1 MRHAARRSFRA
12 CADRREVCRE
22 VGTCL
27 SHMTNRRFDRQFFTG
42 MAIAMLVFV
51 FIGFARSY
59 YLAGALHS
67 RPLPNLLVHVHGAL
81 FTAWIL
87 LLVMQTSLVAGHRV
101 SLHRR
106 LGLWGVGL
114 AAAMVVVGL
123 LTAVDSQARHFEP
136 GEPGAGTRAFFTVM
150 ISTLV
155 LFGTFVYLGYRHRT
169 KPAAHKRYML
179 LATIT
184 ILDAAFQRFP
194 VGTSWWGAE
203 AAALLCTVP
212 LVAILAAY
220 DYWSSGK
227 VHRVTL
233 WAGAL
238 IIGLQQIRGPIGH
251 TAAWQ
256 QFALRVQTYARS
268 L

>member
-1 MRHAARRSFRA
+1 MSTETIPHGAV
-12 CADRREVCRE
+12 EVKPR
-22 VGTCL
+22 V
-27 SHMTNRRFDRQFFTG
+27 NRRFDRQFFTG

-51 FIGFARSY
+51 LIGFARSY
-59 YLAGALHS
+59 YLAGVFHS
-67 RPLPNLLVHVHGAL
+67 PPLPNVLVHVHGAL

-87 LLVMQTSLVAGHRV
+87 LFVTQTSLVASHRV
-101 SLHRR
+101 DLHRR
-106 LGLWGVGL
+106 LGAWGVSL

-123 LTAVDSQARHFEP
+123 VTAIDSEARHFEP
-136 GEPGAGTRAFFTVM
+136 GDAGVETRAFFTVT
-150 ISTLV
+150 ISLTV
-155 LFGTFVYLGYRHRT
+155 LFGTFVYLAYRNRM

-184 ILDAAFQRFP
+184 LMDAAFQRFP
-194 VGTSWWGAE
+194 VPASWWGPE
-203 AAALLCTVP
+203 AAALLCTIP

-238 IIGLQQIRGPIGH
+238 IIALQQIRSPLGH
-251 TAAWQ
+251 TAVWQ
-256 QFALRVQTYARS
+256 QFALWVQTHARGF
-268 L
+268 

>member
-1 MRHAARRSFRA
+1 MIMSVEPKPR
-12 CADRREVCRE
+12 V
-22 VGTCL
+22 
-27 SHMTNRRFDRQFFTG
+27 NRRFDRQFFTG

-59 YLAGALHS
+59 YLAGVFHS

-87 LLVMQTSLVAGHRV
+87 LLVTQTALVAGHRV
-101 SLHRR
+101 DLHRR

-123 LTAVDSQARHFEP
+123 LTAVDSEARHFEP
-136 GEPGAGTRAFFTVM
+136 GDAGVGTRAFFTVM
-150 ISTLV
+150 VSTIV
-155 LFGTFVYLGYRHRT
+155 LFGAFVSLCYRNRT
-169 KPAAHKRYML
+169 NPAAHKRYLL

-184 ILDAAFQRFP
+184 LMDAAFQRFP

-203 AAALLCTVP
+203 AAALLCTLP

-220 DYWSSGK
+220 DYWSIGK

-238 IIGLQQIRGPIGH
+238 IIALQQVRSPIGH

-256 QFALRVQTYARS
+256 QFALWVQTHTRS